1 VAPAAPVNMEARLE
15 LKLHQKLIMTPQLQ
29 QAIKLLQLSRLELVQ
44 SVSQELTENPVIEEV
59 TSESAEETSHEEDL
73 SAPDSEIPTLTAEN
87 NQQTQEN
94 EELKSDIDLGP
105 QWDEYLN
112 ELGDGRDYGPL
123 EADDK
128 ELPSYDQTL
137 TRLPSLSDHL
147 LWQLHLTTSHPGLV
161 KGGEWIIGNLDDD
174 GYLRATLA
182 ELAQQ
187 SALPMQD
194 MERALLL
201 IQSFDPMG
209 VGARDLRECLLIQVR
224 QLCLQ
229 GTLVEKIIQ
238 EHLSDLEKRKYQQIA
253 KTLNITT
260 QEVMEASQIIIRELE
275 PKPGRP
281 YLASDTNYM
290 VPDVYVIKIEDRYV
304 VQLNDEGLPRVRINP
319 YYRKLLNH
327 NETIDK
333 ATKEYVEER
342 LRSAQWLIKG
352 MEQRNKTIFRVAESI
367 VKFQQE
373 FLEQGINSLKPMV
386 LKNVAEDIGMHES
399 TISRVT
405 TNKFMHTPQG
415 IFPMKYFFTT
425 GFLAGSGSEV
435 SSLTVKDVIQKMIKE
450 ENPSTPLKDQQI
462 VDALKSQGIDIARRT
477 VAKYREELRI
487 PPTSV
492 RKRIG

>member
-1 VAPAAPVNMEARLE
+1 MEARLE
-15 LKLHQKLIMTPQLQ
+15 LKLQQKLIMTPQLQ

-44 SVSQELTENPVIEEV
+44 SVSQEIVENPVLEEV
-59 TSESAEETSHEEDL
+59 PPEAAEEASDEGGA
-73 SAPDSEIPTLTAEN
+73 SAPDAQDVPASPADNTAK
-87 NQQTQEN
+87 TQGA
-94 EELKSDIDLGP
+94 EELKSDLELGP

-112 ELGDGRDYGPL
+112 ELGDGRDYGSA
-123 EADDK
+123 EADSK

-137 TRLPSLSDHL
+137 TRLPSLNDHL
-147 LWQLHLTTSHPGLV
+147 QWQLHLSTSVPNLV

-174 GYLRATLA
+174 GYLRATLD
-182 ELAQQ
+182 ELAHQ
-187 SALPMQD
+187 SGLPVRE
-194 MERALLL
+194 MERALEL
-201 IQSFDPMG
+201 IQSFDPLG
-209 VGARDLRECLLIQVR
+209 VGARDLRECLLIQAR
-224 QLCLQ
+224 QLDLQ

-238 EHLSDLEKRKYQQIA
+238 GHLPDLEKRKYQHIA
-253 KTLNITT
+253 KVLAVTP
-260 QEVMEASQIIIRELE
+260 QEVMEASQVIIHDLE

-290 VPDVYVIKIEDRYV
+290 VPDVYVIKIEDQYV

-319 YYRKLLNH
+319 YYRKLLGNKDS
-327 NETIDK
+327 IDK
-333 ATKEYVEER
+333 VTKEYIEER

-352 MEQRNKTIFRVAESI
+352 MEQRNKTIYKVAESI
-367 VKFQQE
+367 VKFQGD
-373 FLEQGINSLKPMV
+373 FLDRGIAHLKPMV
-386 LKNVAEDIGMHES
+386 LKHVAEDIGMHES

-425 GFLAGSGSEV
+425 GFSDGAGSEV

-450 ENPSTPLKDQQI
+450 EDLSTPLKDQQI
-462 VDALKSQGIDIARRT
+462 VDALKAQGIDIARRT

-492 RKRIG
+492 RKRTG